1 MSSASYANQLLK
13 QHRIDILGLS
23 EDWLIDPNMHF
34 LETINRNYTGFGV
47 SDNELRI
54 AGARRLGKGGI
65 AIMWHNFLSR
75 RVSCLDIGSD
85 RICGI
90 QFRLNR
96 NNFVYVLQDYAPCSN
111 ISIFDYRNF
120 ADFLQSIISITGY
133 KE

>member
-23 EDWLIDPNMHF
+23 EHWWTDSNMHF

-65 AIMWHNFLSR
+65 VIM
-75 RVSCLDIGSD
+75 
-85 RICGI
+85 
-90 QFRLNR
+90 
-96 NNFVYVLQDYAPCSN
+96 
-111 ISIFDYRNF
+111 
-120 ADFLQSIISITGY
+120 
-133 KE
+133 